1 MYEKIVTMELDQLGE
16 KISNIQNELIGYNIM
31 LNEVWQ
37 YHPAN
42 PDFLNPIKAY
52 DELKKTIS
60 TLEKE
65 LDDLELKIKH
75 LKSIN

>member
-31 LNEVWQ
+31 LDEVWQ

>member
-1 MYEKIVTMELDQLGE
+1 MYKQIVAMELDQLGE

-31 LNEVWQ
+31 LDEVWQ

>member
-1 MYEKIVTMELDQLGE
+1 
-16 KISNIQNELIGYNIM
+16 
-31 LNEVWQ
+31 
-37 YHPAN
+37 
-42 PDFLNPIKAY
+42 LNPIKAY